1 MNAEKL
7 LKKLEVSIRPN
18 SIFNLPICRRVV
30 SPSSTPPS
38 PRSQN
43 ILCKA
48 HFLPCLGSRERS
60 PARRSIPQRAQW
72 PKVLS
77 FSIFLIQLNNVS
89 LKDEWEKFKLL
100 MSFYIIVFNVK
111 LHSLIKMQRMQHF
124 LSKRQISMELFK
136 IKL

>member
-1 MNAEKL
+1 
-7 LKKLEVSIRPN
+7 
-18 SIFNLPICRRVV
+18 
-30 SPSSTPPS
+30 
-38 PRSQN
+38 
-43 ILCKA
+43 
-48 HFLPCLGSRERS
+48 
-60 PARRSIPQRAQW
+60 
-72 PKVLS
+72 
-77 FSIFLIQLNNVS
+77 LNNVS